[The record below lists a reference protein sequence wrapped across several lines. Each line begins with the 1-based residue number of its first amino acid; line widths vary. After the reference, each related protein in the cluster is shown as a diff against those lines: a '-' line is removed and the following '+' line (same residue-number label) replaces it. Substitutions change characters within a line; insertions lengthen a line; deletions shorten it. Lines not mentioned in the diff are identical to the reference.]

1 MTSVET
7 FVPEGFVDGATHP
20 MVSPQLS
27 ARLNRTG
34 PRGGPQRIAAVVKA
48 EGAGAAKDLFAE
60 NPSWT
65 AKAKFPLV
73 YELLMPAE
81 EMARLTARADLFDWL
96 DLSTRLYGTKAT
108 APAATVVFTLYATD
122 TKGAR
127 EAVAACGGHV
137 AGQAG
142 DGTMKGTV
150 AAGRL
155 ADLLKAR
162 GIDAVEVTGNA

>member
-20 MVSPQLS
+20 MVSPQLT
-27 ARLNRTG
+27 ARVNRTG
-34 PRGGPQRIAAVVKA
+34 PRAGPQRIAAVVKSEA
-48 EGAGAAKDLFAE
+48 TQAAKDLFAQ
-60 NPSWT
+60 NPMWT
-65 AKAKFPLV
+65 AKQKFPQV

-81 EMARLTARADLFDWL
+81 EIARLTARTDLFDWL
-96 DLSTRLYGTKAT
+96 DVSTRLYGVKAT
-108 APAATVVFTLYATD
+108 DPAAQVVFTLYATD

-127 EAVAACGGHV
+127 EAVAASGGHV

-142 DGTMKGTV
+142 DGTMKGTI